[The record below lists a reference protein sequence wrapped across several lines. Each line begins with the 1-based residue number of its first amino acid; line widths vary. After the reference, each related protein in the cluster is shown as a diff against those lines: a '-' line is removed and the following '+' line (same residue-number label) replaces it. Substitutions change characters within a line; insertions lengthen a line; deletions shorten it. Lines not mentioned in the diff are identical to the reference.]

1 VQAVQ
6 AAIVGLTRKA
16 AETPRFAPIMWCKT
30 IRTRRSQMCKKISAI
45 CCALVIVTV
54 VYSLDIDKAKAALN
68 GGSFIPA
75 LVDYGFTEQQINSWA
90 VGKTYIPFCLQ
101 QIRSGTLAAEAATTM
116 LKNTSGAIGE
126 ISTNDMIKMEQFFKD
141 MAMASAQLRNEEN
154 AERIAAEKSRAEAYQ
169 RYEQERRRDEEAARI
184 REAEE
189 AERERQEYARRQEQR
204 RQEAERNQR
213 NKEQYAK
220 SLGCLDYIDEGLI
233 VTQAQITPANFD
245 LAKKAL
251 IIPESNDL
259 NYTVSN
265 IVGNYVIYTAV
276 IRGNVYQIA
285 LLAEK
290 GKVYPSGSKFDIK
303 SVYQITGVERFS
315 KIFGGNIDIIV
326 IKRKGENPFY

>member
-1 VQAVQ
+1 VY
-6 AAIVGLTRKA
+6 
-16 AETPRFAPIMWCKT
+16 
-30 IRTRRSQMCKKISAI
+30 KKIGAI
-45 CCALVIVTV
+45 CCALVIVTAG
-54 VYSLDIDKAKAALN
+54 YSLDFDKAKTALN

-75 LVDYGFTEQQINSWA
+75 LVDYGFTERQINSWA
-90 VGKTYIPFCLQ
+90 VGKTYIPFYLQ
-101 QIRSGTLAAEAATTM
+101 QIRSATLTAEAAITM
-116 LKNTSGAIGE
+116 LKNTSVAMGE
-126 ISTNDMIKMEQFFKD
+126 ISTSDMIKMERFFKD
-141 MAMASAQLRNEEN
+141 MAMAAVQLREEEN

-189 AERERQEYARRQEQR
+189 AEIERQEYAKRQER
-204 RQEAERNQR
+204 RRREVERNQR

-276 IRGNVYQIA
+276 IRGNVYQLA

-290 GKVYPSGSKFDIK
+290 GKAYPSGSKFDIR

-315 KIFGGNIDIIV
+315 RVLGGNADIIV
-326 IKRKGENPFY
+326 VERRGENPFY